1 MELALLNE
9 LEDFSSLFTSPV
21 FLLGAAFQIW
31 MFIDA
36 CRRREWFWALAI
48 FFLSVFAAFWYF
60 LQVYRGSPNSVLTA
74 GFQLPG
80 AIDRRRISELESKLR
95 VVDHAVHHLQLGDI
109 YFQQGK
115 LDKALAAYEAAHKL
129 DSKDID
135 VRAHYGQCLLRL
147 GRFQEARPLL
157 EGACHE
163 DLRHDYGHTLMAL
176 AECLAQ
182 QGEKDQSI
190 KVWRLVLEGHS
201 YARARYQLAALL
213 VETGEAAQAK
223 GLLGELIEDDRHAP
237 KYDRRRDR
245 IWVKEA
251 RRLASSLG

>member
-9 LEDFSSLFTSPV
+9 LEDLPSFLTSPV
-21 FLLGAAFQIW
+21 FLIGAVFQIW
-31 MFIDA
+31 MLVDA
-36 CRRREWFWALAI
+36 CRRREWVWAVAI

-60 LQVYRGSPNSVLTA
+60 IQVYRDSPNTILAA

-80 AIDRRRISELESKLR
+80 AIDRRRIKELEGKLR
-95 VVDHAVHHLQLGDI
+95 IVDHAAHHLQLGDI

-115 LDKALAAYEAAHKL
+115 LDKALASYQSAHKL
-129 DSKDID
+129 DANDID
-135 VRAHYGQCLLRL
+135 VRAHLGQCLLRL
-147 GRFQEARPLL
+147 GQIQEARPLL

-163 DLRHDYGHTLMAL
+163 NLRHDYGHTLMAL

-182 QGEKDQSI
+182 QGEKEQSI

-213 VETGEAAQAK
+213 VEAGDDSQAK
-223 GLLGELIEDDRHAP
+223 PLLNELIEDDRHAP

-251 RRLASSLG
+251 KRLASTLA